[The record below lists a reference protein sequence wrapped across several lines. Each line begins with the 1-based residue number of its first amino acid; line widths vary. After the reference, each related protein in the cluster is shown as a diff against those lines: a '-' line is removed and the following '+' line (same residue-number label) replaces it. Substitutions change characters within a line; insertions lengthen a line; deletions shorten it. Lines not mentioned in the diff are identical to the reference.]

1 MASLIKGLLS
11 NKMQGDQPAMRSV
24 TMFPQVNPLPGPQ
37 RQPATHDGNGEINS
51 GERAPH
57 MGGHIVL
64 ALGGMDEKR
73 VAVGHKAGKEFFQ
86 VAPNVR
92 VGVFLNEQ
100 RSRSVADVERQEAIV
115 EVVLRRPGRGV
126 VGEFVE
132 AAAARGNSQFMQS
145 LAQQEV
151 WKGLNELNQLNGLN
165 RSSSLSC
172 PSSRRWNPFLI

>member
-1 MASLIKGLLS
+1 
-11 NKMQGDQPAMRSV
+11 
-24 TMFPQVNPLPGPQ
+24 MFPQVNSLPGPQ

-51 GERAPH
+51 GEHAPD

-86 VAPNVR
+86 VTPNVR

-100 RSRSVADVERQEAIV
+100 RGGGVADVERQEAIV
-115 EVVLRRPGRGV
+115 EVVLRHPGRGV

-132 AAAARGNSQFMQS
+132 AAAACGK
-145 LAQQEV
+145 L
-151 WKGLNELNQLNGLN
+151 QLM
-165 RSSSLSC
+165 
-172 PSSRRWNPFLI
+172 